1 VNELA
6 AVARET
12 ASVVGQAAPVATLG
26 APLRAPYPGL
36 RSFRPDES
44 DLFFGREDF
53 VTTMV
58 DRLAATR
65 FLAVLGSSGTG
76 KSSVVKTGLL
86 DALELGLMG
95 KARSSWR
102 IADFRPG
109 SDPLRNLAGALL
121 TDEPHATA
129 ADLDMLRGFLA
140 RGPRSIIEWCRDG
153 NLPAGT
159 NLLLLADQF
168 EELFRYQDYARR
180 EETQALVEL
189 LLESARS
196 TEFSIYVTITMR
208 SEYLGACALIEGL
221 AEAISHG
228 MVLIP
233 RMTRDQCRA
242 AIVGPAKVCGIQT
255 DLPLVNQLLND
266 LAIFASW
273 DDEGT
278 GDELDKLVR
287 RADQLPLL
295 QYTMNRMWLRARQ
308 RRGDGDGDGR
318 PLVLRLA
325 DYEAIGGLRGA
336 LNEHADQLLKDL
348 ADKAPESVVESVF
361 RGLVSGATVAEAV
374 RRPRPFGELVKLAGG
389 NEQAVRD
396 VVDTFRQAGV
406 NFLAPELDSANPKP
420 LDNDTFID
428 ISHESLIRQWGKLSG
443 WLEQEARAAQ
453 HWRRLRDR
461 MADGDLLQGRE
472 LAALVAWKEEM
483 KPNAEW
489 AKRYGGDF
497 NAAMSFL
504 DSGER
509 AEQQRLE
516 AIRRAE
522 QERRRRRNILAAAVV
537 GTLGVFLGGFSL
549 YAVIENYKLED
560 ALVKQKNALTLADAK
575 TAEAEKAKADAE
587 QAKADAEQAK
597 KDAQAALAKMVA
609 AQEET
614 ARIKEE
620 DAKIK
625 EEAREKAQ
633 EKTAEAAKDL
643 GPRPTGTYADETKS
657 FGVDPPNEPVKEVN
671 GPTPTVIPG
680 GKVLTTAQLWE
691 AIANKSLG
699 TIVLV
704 DVSSEQH
711 PTTIPSANRLPT
723 AGQGTMD
730 EQARKAFWEALKKLS
745 GNNWDISIVFFGR
758 DAKDWEGY
766 NAALR
771 AIDIGFAR
779 VYWYRGG
786 IAAWTAAH
794 QPLK

>member
-12 ASVVGQAAPVATLG
+12 ASVVAQAAPVATLG
-26 APLRAPYPGL
+26 APSRAPYPGL

-95 KARSSWR
+95 KAGSSWR

-121 TDEPHATA
+121 ADEPHATA

-140 RGPRSIIEWCRDG
+140 RGPRSVIEWCRDG
-153 NLPAGT
+153 NLPAGS

-189 LLESARS
+189 LLESAHS
-196 TEFSIYVTITMR
+196 AEFSIYVTITMR

-221 AEAISHG
+221 AEAISRG

-242 AIVGPAKVCGIQT
+242 AIVGPAKVCGIQI

-266 LAIFASW
+266 LATFASW
-273 DDEGT
+273 DDQGT

-308 RRGDGDGDGR
+308 RRGDGTGDGR

-336 LNEHADQLLKDL
+336 LNEHGDQLLKEL

-374 RRPRPFGELVKLAGG
+374 RRPRPFGELVKLAGC

-396 VVDTFRQAGV
+396 VVDTFRKAGV
-406 NFLAPELDSANPKP
+406 NFLAPELDPANPKL

-453 HWRRLRDR
+453 HWRRLTDR

-504 DSGER
+504 NAGER

-516 AIRRAE
+516 AIRRGE
-522 QERRRRRNILAAAVV
+522 QQRRRHKIILAAAVV
-537 GTLGVFLGGFSL
+537 ATLGVLLGGFSL
-549 YAVIENYKLED
+549 YAVFENRSLEE
-560 ALVKQKNALTLADAK
+560 ALAKQKEALRLADAQK
-575 TAEAEKAKADAE
+575 AEAEKAKADAE
-587 QAKADAEQAK
+587 QARAEAEAAK
-597 KDAQAALAKMVA
+597 TEAQVALAKMQA
-609 AQEET
+609 AQEE
-614 ARIKEE
+614 AERIRQ
-620 DAKIK
+620 
-625 EEAREKAQ
+625 EARQRAQ
-633 EKTAEAAKDL
+633 EKTAAAARDL

-657 FGVDPPNEPVKEVN
+657 DGVDPPSQPGKEVN
-671 GPTPTVIPG
+671 GPTPIVIPG

-699 TIVLV
+699 TIVLI
-704 DVSSEQH
+704 DVSSEAH
-711 PTTIPSANRLPT
+711 AMTIPSATRLPT
-723 AGQGTMD
+723 AGLGTMD
-730 EQARKAFWEALKKLS
+730 EQARKTLWEALKKLS
-745 GNNWDISIVFFGR
+745 GDNWDVSIIFFGR

-771 AIDIGFAR
+771 AIDMGYSK